1 MTNDPYTPESGIV
14 LVPDSVRQLGDY
26 ELDLM
31 KFCYFGW
38 LNGLTLGMNFW
49 QQQLLLHD
57 D

>member
-31 KFCYFGW
+31 KFIPSVSPF
-38 LNGLTLGMNFW
+38 N
-49 QQQLLLHD
+49 QPK
-57 D
+57 

>member
-38 LNGLTLGMNFW
+38 LNGLTIGMNFW
-49 QQQLLLHD
+49 QQQLLPHD